1 MSKIAGR
8 LVRLGLAIEATRG
21 TGLAPTIWMPHVNTT
36 LFPKVDEARDIG
48 ALGSLADSNDK
59 LVTEKYAE
67 GDITAELRDQS
78 IGYFLYAWLGAVST
92 SGTASEYTHAFS
104 LSESNQHKSLTIVEK
119 SDIVTQ
125 MYKLAMLSRFEINMT
140 LEGLVQFTAGL
151 LAKSPV
157 TTTQTPS
164 YTTENKF
171 TKKGVK
177 IYIATDLAG
186 LSSATALET
195 KALTL
200 TSDLG
205 TERDSAHGT
214 VQPVDILNKMI
225 SIEGSMSLNYENNT
239 LRDYMV
245 NGDKKAVRIDIE
257 DLDTTLTANTPR
269 LRIELPKVDFSEWEG
284 NYALEDIVSQTI
296 KFKANYDTTNGIIS
310 TCSLRNGKASY

>member
-8 LVRLGLAIEATRG
+8 LVRLGLGVESTRG
-21 TGLAPTIWMPHVNTT
+21 VGVAPTIWMPHVNTT

-78 IGYFLYAWLGAVST
+78 IGYFLYAWLGAVSS
-92 SGTASEYTHAFS
+92 SGSGDEYEHSFS

-125 MYKLAMLSRFEINMT
+125 MYKLAMLSRFEINVT
-140 LEGLVQFTAGL
+140 LDGLVQFTAGI
-151 LAKSPV
+151 LAKNPV

-164 YTTENKF
+164 ITAENKF
-171 TKKGVK
+171 TKKGTK
-177 IYIATDLAG
+177 IYIAADLAS
-186 LSSATALET
+186 LDAATALET

-200 TSDLG
+200 TSDTG
-205 TERDSAHGT
+205 AERDSAHGT
-214 VQPVDILNKMI
+214 VQPVDILNKMM
-225 SIEGSMSLNYENNT
+225 SIEGSLSLNYEDNT
-239 LRDYMV
+239 LRNYMV
-245 NGDKKAVRIDIE
+245 DGDTKAVRIDIE
-257 DLDTTLTANTPR
+257 DLDTTLDSNTPR

-296 KFKANYDTTNGIIS
+296 KFKANYDNTNGIIS
-310 TCSLRNGKASY
+310 TCALRNGMASY